1 MSENIQSI
9 SQGTYTIGNTNELTF
24 SAGPGIKID
33 QPSEGVVRIGALL
46 PKTYEYV
53 TNVTA
58 TKSSGFGNWACCKLS
73 ATIPDGYVFG
83 CWCNVATQ
91 GWGGSCYAEFPTEAV
106 TNCWNPCRSENITT
120 AKYVRAAY
128 IVLPSGSN
136 A

>member
-1 MSENIQSI
+1 MN
-9 SQGTYTIGNTNELTF
+9 TIYDGSFVLGQTSATNF
-24 SAGPGIKID
+24 QAGQGIKID
-33 QPSEGVVRIGALL
+33 EPSEGTVRIAALL

-58 TKSSGFGNWACCKLS
+58 AKSSGFSNWACCQLS

-83 CWCNVATQ
+83 CWCNVASQ
-91 GWGGSCYAEFPTEAV
+91 GWGGACYAEFPKQAV
-106 TNCWNPCRSENITT
+106 TNCWNPCRAENITT
-120 AKYVRAAY
+120 AKQVRAAY